1 MKTETEV
8 LMQEYFKNK
17 DKLKVLKYKR
27 INYAAAH
34 TCWVDNINKP
44 PCYMEESGLEFD
56 DFCETCKVKHRFF
69 LEIKKLAHRNKG
81 ILLRVRGL
89 TK

>member
-27 INYAAAH
+27 INYASANRCYADMH
-34 TCWVDNINKP
+34 EP
-44 PCYMEESGLEFD
+44 PCYMEEPELEFD

>member
-34 TCWVDNINKP
+34 TCWVDNIN
-44 PCYMEESGLEFD
+44 
-56 DFCETCKVKHRFF
+56 

>member
-17 DKLKVLKYKR
+17 DKLKALKYER
-27 INYAAAH
+27 MIYGTANRCSAYMH
-34 TCWVDNINKP
+34 EP
-44 PCYMEESGLEFD
+44 PCYMEPEYEFD

-69 LEIKKLAHRNKG
+69 LEVKKLAHRNKG